1 MTGYPWSEK
10 KSGENIFFKVRT
22 LPGNCVIGKG
32 IFELSLKSGK
42 SLGFLKEKVRGK
54 SGNFEM

>member
-1 MTGYPWSEK
+1 MVREK
-10 KSGENIFFKVRT
+10 VRGKIFFKVRT
-22 LPGNCVIGKG
+22 LSGNCVVCKG

-42 SLGFLKEKVRGK
+42 SLGILKEQVSEK

>member
-10 KSGENIFFKVRT
+10 KSGEKYFFKVRT
-22 LPGNCVIGKG
+22 LSGNCVIRKG

-42 SLGFLKEKVRGK
+42 SLGILKEQVREK
-54 SGNFEM
+54 SGNLEM

>member
-1 MTGYPWSEK
+1 MVREK
-10 KSGENIFFKVRT
+10 VRGKIFSNVRT
-22 LPGNCVIGKG
+22 LSGICVVRG

-42 SLGFLKEKVRGK
+42 SLGILKEQVREK